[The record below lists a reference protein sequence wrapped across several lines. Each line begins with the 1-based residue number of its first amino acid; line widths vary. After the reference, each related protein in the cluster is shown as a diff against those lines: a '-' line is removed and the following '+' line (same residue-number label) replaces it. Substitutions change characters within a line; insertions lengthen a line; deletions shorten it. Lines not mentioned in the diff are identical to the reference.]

1 MAVEDNPLLKIADT
15 LSRRGQT
22 IYGKNAIVDLCTETG
37 VSLTGGYDA
46 ELAAGDSEESLRDFI
61 IGYSQLSPAAKMTV
75 MILCELNG
83 VVIPEEVLGKKKRA
97 GIAELLESLAEFTHD
112 LTDRLRG

>member
-1 MAVEDNPLLKIADT
+1 MVAEDNPLLKIADT

-22 IYGKNAIVDLCTETG
+22 IYGKTAIVDLCSETG

-46 ELAAGDSEESLRDFI
+46 EMAAGDSEESLRKFI
-61 IGYSQLSPAAKMTV
+61 MGYSRLSPAAKMTV
-75 MILCELNG
+75 MILCELNE
-83 VVIPEEVLGKKKRA
+83 VIIPEEILGKKKRA
-97 GIAELLESLAEFTHD
+97 GITELLESLAEFTHD